1 MDSTELDRTKQVSEI
16 FETLRASGKS
26 SEDIFVILYSD
37 LKQLARR
44 KVGRHPAGASMHATR
59 LLSDLYMRLFG
70 KKSAEF
76 QWESANHFF
85 NTMALAME
93 QLVIDHARQFKGLAH
108 GRSQTDSLDALTE
121 NGFQAIDARG
131 SSPTG
136 KNLLQENVEQAVA
149 VKELLERLENDSTEE
164 GKVEIARRQASIV
177 RLRVFVGLT
186 EEETAEVLDC
196 SSETVTKEFR
206 KAKAKLASYT
216 RRDKPAT
223 NSDQAAGQ
231 SA

>member
-1 MDSTELDRTKQVSEI
+1 MDLTGLDRTNQASEV
-16 FETLRASGKS
+16 FEALRASGKS
-26 SEDIFVILYSD
+26 SEDLFVTLYID

-70 KKSAEF
+70 KKSADF
-76 QWESANHFF
+76 QWESAQHFF

-93 QLVIDHARQFKGLAH
+93 QLVIDHARQFKSLAH
-108 GRSQTDSLDALTE
+108 GRSQTDSLEALAE
-121 NGFQAIDARG
+121 NGFQPVNAAG
-131 SSPTG
+131 SAPSG

-149 VKELLERLENDSTEE
+149 VKELLERLEKDSVAE
-164 GKVEIARRQASIV
+164 GKPEIARRQAEIV

-186 EEETAEVLDC
+186 EEEAAEVLGC

-206 KAKAKLASYT
+206 KAKAKLASYA
-216 RRDKPAT
+216 RRDKPTT
-223 NSDQAAGQ
+223 NSGLAAGQ